1 MSRGSPIEDDDSIAR
16 LEAIC
21 ERVEGAAFDQKRL
34 VKREEELLQIAR
46 KLVAIANL
54 QIDHLEDLSSQFVE
68 LIQAHK
74 KILSGQCVLLD
85 RKVIME
91 ALDAYEARNRPL
103 DHKVIPRKILEKK

>member
-1 MSRGSPIEDDDSIAR
+1 MSRGSLIEDDDLIAR

-21 ERVEGAAFDQKRL
+21 ERAEGAVSDQERL
-34 VKREEELLQIAR
+34 VKREEELLQNAR

-91 ALDAYEARNRPL
+91 ALDAYDARNKPL
-103 DHKVIPRKILEKK
+103 NHKAIPRKILERK

>member
-1 MSRGSPIEDDDSIAR
+1 MSRGSLIEDDDLIAR

-21 ERVEGAAFDQKRL
+21 ERVEGAVSDQERL

-85 RKVIME
+85 RKAIME
-91 ALDAYEARNRPL
+91 ALDAYEARNKPL
-103 DHKVIPRKILEKK
+103 NHKAIPRKILERK